1 LALDGKGELKMKSYI
16 KTQWWRLL
24 IALLCFVMACLY
36 AFRPAGDTTTL
47 EGLNYDLG
55 NAISAVINFS
65 SFIIWSFSSFIDW
78 HTDCICELEKRIEDL
93 ENYTITDIDKVS
105 ENNYMVRRRL
115 GPDKDVPYPDEE
127 ESKDGN

>member
-1 LALDGKGELKMKSYI
+1 MKSYI

-24 IALLCFVMACLY
+24 IALLCFGAACFY
-36 AFRPAGDTTTL
+36 AFQPAGDSATL

-55 NAISAVINFS
+55 NIVSFVINLLGFV
-65 SFIIWSFSSFIDW
+65 IWSFSSFIDW
-78 HTDCICELEKRIEDL
+78 HTDCIRGLEKRIEDL

-127 ESKDGN
+127 IGGN